1 MLNTQPLSDSL
12 TAVRSFLTLLSSKPF
27 SSSNKWMFLALLPL
41 ISLPLF
47 AQSFPGLP
55 NPYDSYN
62 SLAAQQNCTPEQR
75 MAGTCQDGQQS
86 SGAGAAG
93 QVPYTTPTVNVPV
106 IRNEAN
112 DSVEAPPPAQP
123 LQDAAGQEGNEFQDL
138 VTLSVGRKLPIFG
151 YNLFRNVPST
161 FAPLDRV
168 PVPSDYRVDSGD
180 EIFIRAW
187 GSVDISYRAVVDRNG
202 DIYIPRV
209 GQIHVAGTQYR
220 DLHNVINAGIA
231 QVFRGYQLNVS
242 MGQLRSIQVFVV
254 GQAKRPGSYTVS
266 ALSTL
271 LNALFSTGGP
281 SIKGSMRNI
290 ELRRNDQVVTRF
302 DLYDLLL
309 RGDKS
314 QDRSLQSGDVI
325 YIPSVARL
333 AAISGSVNNPA
344 IYEVKN
350 ETTLNDL
357 INLAGGLS
365 TTAAGQRVMV
375 ERITDKLVRSVDQ
388 FTLDAEGLRHPIKD
402 GDLVNVLPLSKR
414 FENAVT
420 LRGNVSVP
428 GRYPFREGMRVKDL
442 IPDRQSLITNQYWLG
457 QNALLNPERR
467 REEQST
473 RTAVSSSDMT
483 GPQYQNGN
491 QQPQPVPSTQSN
503 AAALQGGRYAGA
515 QAANAAQA
523 TVSSGTGGIDR
534 GVTVPLRTQETLQ
547 SEIRR
552 TTPEINWEYAVV
564 QRLNE
569 KDLTSELIPFNLR
582 RAIDEPN
589 SDQNIALRAGDVVTI
604 FSQADLQVPVEQ
616 QSKFVRIEGEFKQAG
631 VYKVLPGETLRQLVA
646 RLGGFS
652 TRAYLF
658 GSVFARES
666 TRIAQQRKM
675 DEAVNRLAQE
685 VERTASVRAQNFSSP
700 EEALGFGSRIDSQ
713 RRMVENLRKV
723 RATGRIVLDLKPAAE
738 NIEDLPDLVLE
749 DGDRFFVPYAPSTVT
764 VLGAVYNENDFIWR
778 EGRRIRDYI
787 RQSGGP
793 TRSADTGHV
802 YVIRADGSVRGKDS
816 GSGWLTSSFE
826 SQRLNPGDT
835 IVMPEKLNQVG
846 FIRNLKDYTQIFT
859 QFALGAAAINVLR

>member
-1 MLNTQPLSDSL
+1 MLNTQPLFISRVRESRRIPRLSFLHRL
-12 TAVRSFLTLLSSKPF
+12 TALSRAAVILVALPASGFGQGFPSTPGAYGQYDPLSSQGCTAEERA
-27 SSSNKWMFLALLPL
+27 SGSCQQD
-41 ISLPLF
+41 
-47 AQSFPGLP
+47 QS
-55 NPYDSYN
+55 D
-62 SLAAQQNCTPEQR
+62 
-75 MAGTCQDGQQS
+75 GTYAS
-86 SGAGAAG
+86 PSGTLSIKSPA
-93 QVPYTTPTVNVPV
+93 VPV

-112 DSVEAPPPAQP
+112 DKVEPPPP
-123 LQDAAGQEGNEFQDL
+123 LQDIQDAAGQAGSEFQDL

-151 YNLFRNVPST
+151 YSLFRNVPST

-168 PVPSDYRVDSGD
+168 PVPSDYRIDSGD

-220 DLHNVINAGIA
+220 DLQNVINAGIA

-242 MGQLRSIQVFVV
+242 MGQLRSVQVFVV

-271 LNALFSTGGP
+271 LNALFATGGP

-325 YIPSVARL
+325 YIPAVARL

-428 GRYPFREGMRVKDL
+428 GRYPFHEGMRVKDL
-442 IPDRQSLITNQYWLG
+442 IPDRQSLITNQYWLA

-467 REEQST
+467 REEMSG
-473 RTAVSSSDMT
+473 RSAVASSEVT
-483 GPQYQNGN
+483 ETQQA
-491 QQPQPVPSTQSN
+491 QPQAVPSSQSN
-503 AAALQGGRYAGA
+503 AAALQGGRYAG
-515 QAANAAQA
+515 ANAAQA

-552 TTPEINWEYAVV
+552 TTPEINWEYAVI

-582 RAIDEPN
+582 RAIDEPD
-589 SDQNIALRAGDVVTI
+589 SDQNIALKAGDVVTI

-631 VYKVLPGETLRQLVA
+631 VYKILPGETLRQLVA

-658 GSVFARES
+658 GSVFTRES

-700 EEALGFGSRIDSQ
+700 EEALGFASRIDSQ

-723 RATGRIVLDLKPAAE
+723 RATGRIVLDLKGDASII
-738 NIEDLPDLVLE
+738 NDLPDLVLE

-778 EGRRIRDYI
+778 KGRRIRDYI

-816 GSGWLTSSFE
+816 GSGWLTSGFE